1 MSDLLLSDDEI
12 LLKNTVSDYS
22 KNELAPR
29 AAGYDESGLFPW
41 DNVTEIG
48 ELGLFGLTIPE
59 EYGGSGG
66 TTRQLAI
73 AAEEIAKG
81 CAATSVI
88 YIAHLS
94 LCTQFINMFGSEEQK
109 RNYLPDLASGKK
121 VGAFALSEPGAG
133 SDAAAIKTS
142 AVRSNGHYVVNGINT
157 WISNAPEAS
166 IFVTLATSDTSKN
179 HKGIEA
185 LIVESNTEGIVT
197 NQLHG
202 KMGVRAS
209 TVGEIIFDNVLV
221 PVKNRMG
228 EDEQGFRQTMEVLNA
243 SRISIGA
250 QCVGI
255 AQAALEAAVDYAIH
269 REAFGGP
276 LSDLQGIQWM
286 IAEMATEIEAAR
298 QLVMK
303 SASLRDANLPFAT
316 EASMSKLYGSK
327 VAMESAHK
335 AVQIHGATGY
345 FAPTP
350 VERYF
355 RDARVTEIYE
365 GTSEIQKLVIAK
377 NILKKQG

>member
-142 AVRSNGHYVVNGINT
+142 AVRSNGHYVVNGIKT

-185 LIVESNTEGIVT
+185 LIVESNTGGIVT

>member
-142 AVRSNGHYVVNGINT
+142 AVRSNGHYVVNGIKT

-185 LIVESNTEGIVT
+185 LIVESNTDGIVT

>member
-41 DNVTEIG
+41 DNVTGIG

-142 AVRSNGHYVVNGINT
+142 AVRSNGHYVVNGIKT